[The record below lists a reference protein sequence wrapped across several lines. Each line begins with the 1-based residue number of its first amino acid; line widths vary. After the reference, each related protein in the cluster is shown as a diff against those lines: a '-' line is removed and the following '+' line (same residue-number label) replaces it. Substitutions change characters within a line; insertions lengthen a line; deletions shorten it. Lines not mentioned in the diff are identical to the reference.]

1 MEQEQFSELKSN
13 LDALKERVSS
23 QYEAQSARTTPP
35 PSEWNEKQTENGG
48 FHCINYSYGIG

>member
-1 MEQEQFSELKSN
+1 MEQEQFSDLKSK

-35 PSEWNEKQTENGG
+35 PQNGMKNKPKT
-48 FHCINYSYGIG
+48 I